1 MPCEWGPPAVAIRSL
16 EIAIDSICLS
26 SSVSM
31 PDSWVT
37 IMKFP
42 GSTVTKLRTVTPVR
56 HRRGLSAAPRRVQAP
71 APVWGMVQ
79 AAPAQGDVVPAPATG
94 RGPDPEMGPGR
105 AVPGV
110 QGSHV
115 ASGLSTPYGFQSVL
129 NTVMRTQPRQ
139 QLVGIVDEPLAAT
152 AGTFGVLSQSRSSS
166 GLRPGSPGPAPR
178 SHSSSSSQSC
188 HAHTASMCSITERL

>member
-1 MPCEWGPPAVAIRSL
+1 MGGNHG
-16 EIAIDSICLS
+16 LS
-26 SSVSM
+26 
-31 PDSWVT
+31 
-37 IMKFP
+37 P

-79 AAPAQGDVVPAPATG
+79 AAPARGDVVPAPATG

-110 QGSHV
+110 QRSHV

-152 AGTFGVLSQSRSSS
+152 AGTFGVLSQVAKLVRVEA
-166 GLRPGSPGPAPR
+166 GIARAVAAQPLQQLVPVMPC
-178 SHSSSSSQSC
+178 SHGGYM
-188 HAHTASMCSITERL
+188 SMTQRL